1 MDVEAVT
8 VGIVGTGSPEQRR
21 RSATADAV
29 EEALGGAR
37 SGRPV
42 VAVRRFGDGE
52 IVVALGGHLDHG
64 ALRRVDAVLHE
75 VHRLATR
82 RLVIDL
88 SAAHGCHPGLAGVLG
103 HARIRC
109 LVDEVDVSV
118 QNLPD
123 ELRDEY
129 GHQIGRPAPIPQP
142 RPDPGR

>member
-52 IVVALGGHLDHG
+52 IVVADGAVGGGHFTLLRAG
-64 ALRRVDAVLHE
+64 AGGEPTTRRRRSRARLRRDITVPIGMPS
-75 VHRLATR
+75 TR
-82 RLVIDL
+82 
-88 SAAHGCHPGLAGVLG
+88 AAA
-103 HARIRC
+103 
-109 LVDEVDVSV
+109 S
-118 QNLPD
+118 
-123 ELRDEY
+123 
-129 GHQIGRPAPIPQP
+129 
-142 RPDPGR
+142 

>member
-8 VGIVGTGSPEQRR
+8 VEIVGTPAQRR
-21 RSATADAV
+21 RSATAEAV
-29 EEALGGAR
+29 DEALAGAR
-37 SGRPV
+37 CGRPV

-64 ALRRVDAVLHE
+64 ALRRVDAALRE
-75 VHRLATR
+75 VQRLATR
-82 RLVIDL
+82 HLVIDL
-88 SAAHGCHPGLAGVLG
+88 SAARGCHPGLAGVLG

-129 GHQIGRPAPIPQP
+129 AHQIGRPATIPQP
-142 RPDPGR
+142 RPDVGR